1 MLFEEGR
8 KRQMT
13 EYVRMKEIASVQELA
28 QLFHVSESTI
38 RRDLKDLEEAGQLR
52 RTHGGAVFIE
62 DDNLEP
68 PFVEKE
74 DRFRLQKIAIA
85 KAAAKLIR
93 DGDTILLDSGT
104 TTYFL
109 AKELKG
115 FNRLTV
121 VTNSIMVAQQIAMQQ
136 GIELVLTGG
145 TLRHPTLSMV
155 GPIAERTIESIRVD
169 KSFIAMNG
177 IDPVGGLTT
186 PNIGEAEMKRK
197 MMQIGT
203 RTILLFDHSKYGKK
217 TFAKVAD
224 FTEVDHYITDWQLSD
239 AAAASFRMAG
249 IELTLAFEKENE
261 N

>member
-13 EYVRMKEIASVQELA
+13 EYVRMHEVASVQELA
-28 QLFHVSESTI
+28 QLFHVSESTV

-62 DDNLEP
+62 NDNIEP

-74 DRFRLQKIAIA
+74 DRFRAEKTAIA
-85 KAAAKLIR
+85 KAAASYIR
-93 DGDTILLDSGT
+93 EGDTVLLDSGT

-109 AKELKG
+109 AKELKE
-115 FNRLTV
+115 FDRLTV
-121 VTNSIMVAQQIAMQQ
+121 VTNSIMVAQQISMQP

-155 GPIAERTIESIRVD
+155 GPIAERTIDSVRVD
-169 KSFIAMNG
+169 KAFIAMNG
-177 IDPVGGLTT
+177 VDPESGLTT

-197 MMQIGT
+197 MMRAGA
-203 RTILLFDHSKYGKK
+203 RNFLLFDHSKYGKRS
-217 TFAKVAD
+217 FAKVAD
-224 FTEVDHYITDWQLSD
+224 FTEVDHYITDWHLSD
-239 AAAASFRMAG
+239 IAAASFRMAG
-249 IELTLAFEKENE
+249 LELTMAYEKENKH
-261 N
+261 